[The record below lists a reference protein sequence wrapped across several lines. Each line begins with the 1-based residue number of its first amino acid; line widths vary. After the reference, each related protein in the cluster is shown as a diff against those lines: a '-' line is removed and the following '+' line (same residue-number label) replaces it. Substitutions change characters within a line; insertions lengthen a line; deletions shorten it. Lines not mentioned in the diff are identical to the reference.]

1 MEENKTKTEEEIR
14 EEVRAELQKEA
25 EIKEQAKKELEEE
38 QKKKEMKKYNSQNR
52 KRSVFKFFYN
62 IIITLVIL
70 FVLFE
75 TIMGLLDMQRLNDEK
90 EPYWYLDVKEEEN
103 EGQKIT
109 KYNLG
114 LYVIKKVQDSKG
126 IKIVLKPFFFKD

>member
-25 EIKEQAKKELEEE
+25 ELKEQAKKEFEEE
-38 QKKKEMKKYNSQNR
+38 QKKEEMKKYKSQST
-52 KRSVFKFFYN
+52 KRSIFKFFYN
-62 IIITLVIL
+62 IIITIVVL

-75 TIMGLLDMQRLNDEK
+75 TIMGFLDMQRLNNEK
-90 EPYWYLDVKEEEN
+90 EPLWYLDVKEEKNDN
-103 EGQKIT
+103 EKIT

-114 LYVIKKVQDSKG
+114 LYTIKKVQDDKG
-126 IKIVLKPFFFKD
+126 IKIVLKPFFLKD